1 VRVGWIERVSLPDFG
16 LKGVEA
22 KIDTGARTSALHI
35 SAAQPLAL
43 AAAGGKGHP
52 DRLQVVLM
60 GVGLSAK
67 RRTIELEVEDWVM
80 VRDTSGRRQRRP
92 VIRTVLQLG
101 KTRRTIRL
109 GLTDRGDMRYPLLI
123 GRTALPEGTLVDPHT
138 RFLLGPSLA
147 AGSNLPAPTSPGRRR
162 LGGKS

>member
-1 VRVGWIERVSLPDFG
+1 MRVGWIERVSLPDFG
-16 LKGVEA
+16 LRGVEA

-35 SAAQPLAL
+35 SAAQPLSF
-43 AAAGGKGHP
+43 AAGGSKGHP

-138 RFLLGPSLA
+138 RFLLGPSLITA
-147 AGSNLPAPTSPGRRR
+147 AKQSGPPSTRRG
-162 LGGKS
+162 LGGKI